1 MTMSKKGT
9 IDGLS
14 PELRSLVIRKLYE
27 RGFKDYSALAE
38 EMKAEGITTSK
49 SAVHRYAQKIESSFR
64 QEELVQIMKMIGEG
78 EGGQVDA
85 LAGFRRKAL

>member
-14 PELRSLVIRKLYE
+14 PELRALVIRKLYE

-38 EMKAEGITTSK
+38 EMKA
-49 SAVHRYAQKIESSFR
+49 
-64 QEELVQIMKMIGEG
+64 
-78 EGGQVDA
+78 
-85 LAGFRRKAL
+85 